1 MTYPGT
7 RSGPIIPFWDRFA
20 ALLSPLP
27 CQVSKD
33 DMDEGEAMARRK
45 SASIGSL
52 DVHPNLPEILGV
64 LAQLPHISDNDLGRL
79 AESWHNTVFLAEAR
93 DRAMGCDS
101 PLVLEVLA
109 AFEAVQSLFADDVS
123 GDVDYVDIE
132 PEVASVALKAIRDAI
147 AAAYA
152 RPVLSRAEY
161 TALLAAWRAVYPTDP
176 VEEPDLGE
184 SAAQVK
190 GLLTA
195 MPRLATRCHDASA
208 AALYDE
214 ILQSTWTLD
223 EDVRSVAREEAW
235 QAAVLTSRRRV
246 WGLVRRS
253 GAEGIGRYCGQC
265 RMRHDDAD
273 TMRVLAL
280 CLDAACALLVSDAID
295 DNLVDV
301 LTLPV
306 QKLIPKQ
313 RTSPEA

>member
-1 MTYPGT
+1 
-7 RSGPIIPFWDRFA
+7 
-20 ALLSPLP
+20 
-27 CQVSKD
+27 
-33 DMDEGEAMARRK
+33 MARRK
-45 SASIGSL
+45 SASIVSL
-52 DVHPNLPEILGV
+52 DEHPNLPEILGV
-64 LAQLPHISDNDLGRL
+64 LAQLPHIADRDLRSL
-79 AESWHNTVFLAEAR
+79 ADSWHNTVFLAEAR
-93 DRAMGCDS
+93 ARALDPDS

-123 GDVDYVDIE
+123 GEPDYVDVE
-132 PEVASVALKAIRDAI
+132 PEVAAVALKAIRDAI

-152 RPVLSRAEY
+152 RPILSRAEHG
-161 TALLAAWRAVYPTDP
+161 ALLAAWRAVFPTDA
-176 VEEPDLGE
+176 VDEPDLGAR
-184 SAAQVK
+184 SAQVK

-195 MPRLATRCHDASA
+195 MPRLATRCHDAAA

-214 ILQSTWTLD
+214 LLQTTWTID

-235 QAAVLTSRRRV
+235 QAAVLTNRRRV

-253 GAEGIGRYCGQC
+253 GAEGIGRYCSQC
-265 RMRHDDAD
+265 RVRHDDAD

-280 CLDAACALLVSDAID
+280 CLDAACAMLVCDAID
-295 DNLVDV
+295 ENLVDV

>member
-1 MTYPGT
+1 M
-7 RSGPIIPFWDRFA
+7 S
-20 ALLSPLP
+20 
-27 CQVSKD
+27 
-33 DMDEGEAMARRK
+33 RRK
-45 SASIGSL
+45 SASIVSL

-64 LAQLPHISDNDLGRL
+64 LAQLPHISDADLGRL
-79 AESWHNTVFLAEAR
+79 ADSWHNTVFLAEAR
-93 DRAMGCDS
+93 ARALDPDS

-123 GDVDYVDIE
+123 GEPDYVALE
-132 PEVASVALKAIRDAI
+132 PEVAATALKAIRDAI

-152 RPVLSRAEY
+152 RPILSRAEHA
-161 TALLAAWRAVYPTDP
+161 ALLAAWRAIYPTDA
-176 VEEPDLGE
+176 VDEPDLGAR
-184 SAAQVK
+184 AAQVK

-195 MPRLATRCHDASA
+195 MPRLATRCHDAAA

-214 ILQSTWTLD
+214 ILHTTWTLD

-235 QAAVLTSRRRV
+235 QAAVLTNRRRV

-253 GAEGIGRYCGQC
+253 GAEGIGRYCAQC
-265 RMRHDDAD
+265 RVRHDDAD

-280 CLDAACALLVSDAID
+280 CLDAACAMLVCDAID

-313 RTSPEA
+313 RTAPDA

>member
-1 MTYPGT
+1 M
-7 RSGPIIPFWDRFA
+7 S
-20 ALLSPLP
+20 
-27 CQVSKD
+27 
-33 DMDEGEAMARRK
+33 RRK
-45 SASIGSL
+45 SASILSL
-52 DVHPNLPEILGV
+52 DMHPNLPEILGV
-64 LAQLPHISDNDLGRL
+64 LAQLPHISDTDLGRL
-79 AESWHNTVFLAEAR
+79 ADSWHNTVFLAEAR
-93 DRAMGCDS
+93 ARALDPDS

-123 GDVDYVDIE
+123 GEPDYVDLE
-132 PEVASVALKAIRDAI
+132 PEVAAVALKAIRDAI

-152 RPVLSRAEY
+152 KPILSRGEHA
-161 TALLAAWRAVYPTDP
+161 ALLGAWRAIYPTDL
-176 VEEPDLGE
+176 VDEPDLG
-184 SAAQVK
+184 ARGAQVK

-214 ILQSTWTLD
+214 ILHTTWTLD
-223 EDVRSVAREEAW
+223 EDVRAVAREEAW
-235 QAAVLTSRRRV
+235 QAAVLTNRRRV

-253 GAEGIGRYCGQC
+253 GAEGIGRYCSQC
-265 RMRHDDAD
+265 RVRHDDAD

-280 CLDAACALLVSDAID
+280 CLDAACAMLVSDAID